1 MLKNKCIFAISE
13 IKTLEL
19 SKILKSVIALGT
31 FDGVHLGHQKIID
44 ELLQE
49 AKKTQSIPIVVTFFP
64 HPTHV
69 LTPNNPLKMIN
80 SIDERVELLK
90 EKGVDTIVVKEFTKD
105 FSKKSAFDFIQEEL
119 LIKLNMQTLV
129 VGYDHSF
136 GKNKEGDYKALKQYG
151 DQLGFNVKRVP
162 VFKKEEV
169 LVSSSLIREFLLK
182 GEIQNVNGYLDY
194 SFCLF
199 GKVVKGNQLGR
210 KIGFQTAN
218 IVLDYPNKIV
228 PKTGVYVAKS
238 KIEGENHYG
247 MMNIGFRPTINGTTR
262 TIEVHYFDINTNLYD
277 KKIRVELLYR
287 LRDEFKFDSIEAL
300 KNQLKIDK
308 VNALTYI
315 ATI

>member
-1 MLKNKCIFAISE
+1 M
-13 IKTLEL
+13 
-19 SKILKSVIALGT
+19 SKKSKSVIALGT

-49 AKKTQSIPIVVTFFP
+49 AKKSQLTPIVVTFFP

-69 LTPNNPLKMIN
+69 LTPDKPLKMIN

-90 EKGVDTIVVKEFTKD
+90 EKGIATIVVKEFTKD
-105 FSKKSAFDFIQEEL
+105 FAKKSAFDFIQEEL
-119 LIKLNMQTLV
+119 LMNLNMKMLI

-136 GKNKEGDYKALKQYG
+136 GKNKEGDYLALKQYG
-151 DQLGFNVKRVP
+151 DQLGFTVKRV
-162 VFKKEEV
+162 FAIKKKEV
-169 LVSSSLIREFLLK
+169 IVSSSLIRDFLLE
-182 GEIQNVNGYLDY
+182 GEIQKVNRYLDY

-218 IVLDYPNKIV
+218 IILDYPNKIV
-228 PKTGVYVAKS
+228 PKIGVYVAKS
-238 KIEGENHYG
+238 NIGGENHYG
-247 MMNIGFRPTINGTTR
+247 MMNIGYRPTINGTTR
-262 TIEVHYFDINTNLYD
+262 TIEVHYFDLNKDLYD
-277 KKIRVELLYR
+277 TKMRVKLLYR
-287 LRDEFKFDSIEAL
+287 LRDEFKFDSIEDL

-308 VNALTYI
+308 KKALAYI